1 VKICALKI
9 NNYRTIEKL
18 ELTFPSFYAAISG
31 KNNSGKTNVVKVIR
45 SFFDEMDPS
54 PYSDEPPISI
64 KIDFPN
70 WMMFEDETHSIGFQ
84 LDLLVNS
91 ELDAGLYRF
100 ITTFLGL
107 QNTPQELR
115 VSLGQTWSKGAKRA
129 SLRLD
134 CEGNPVQDEFKIEEV
149 FKKIR
154 SSRCLLFHN
163 STQQGHRY
171 IYGRQF
177 ARMFGGLPADEADA
191 LKKAN
196 AKMLTLLRKSAQRHQ
211 KDIIELL
218 GRLEE
223 KYNVTLSLPPLEFD
237 DVPFMVS
244 LGDKTSTVPLDDWG
258 SGTQNRTLILLHL
271 LRAKKNREVGSESD
285 RITPILLIEEP
296 ESFLHPSAQAEFGKM
311 LQDLSEEFSV
321 QVVTTT
327 HSPYMLS
334 LRNPAANLLLQR
346 RSEKGRL
353 LHTALVDT
361 AGGNWM
367 EPFGLA
373 LGIDNEA
380 FANWRHVLFKKA
392 NQIILVEG
400 ETDVEYLKMLR
411 EEAHGTDALRFDGEV
426 FPYGGVGF
434 FSNTILIK
442 FVMSR
447 FGRFVIT
454 YDLDHDGPITKAL
467 QNLGLKKGI
476 HFFPVGLDKPGKR
489 DIEGLLP
496 DSVRSAVYGRNPEL
510 VAVASS
516 SDKER
521 DSARRKLKELLLD
534 EFKAE
539 SKPGAEAYGEFYKLA
554 KAINKSLK

>member
-1 VKICALKI
+1 
-9 NNYRTIEKL
+9 
-18 ELTFPSFYAAISG
+18 
-31 KNNSGKTNVVKVIR
+31 
-45 SFFDEMDPS
+45 
-54 PYSDEPPISI
+54 
-64 KIDFPN
+64 
-70 WMMFEDETHSIGFQ
+70 
-84 LDLLVNS
+84 
-91 ELDAGLYRF
+91 
-100 ITTFLGL
+100 
-107 QNTPQELR
+107 
-115 VSLGQTWSKGAKRA
+115 
-129 SLRLD
+129 
-134 CEGNPVQDEFKIEEV
+134 
-149 FKKIR
+149 
-154 SSRCLLFHN
+154 
-163 STQQGHRY
+163 
-171 IYGRQF
+171 
-177 ARMFGGLPADEADA
+177 MFGGLPADEAEA

-196 AKMLTLLRKSAQRHQ
+196 AKMLNLLRKSAQRHQ

-223 KYNVTLSLPPLEFD
+223 KYHVTLSLPRLEFD

-258 SGTQNRTLILLHL
+258 SGTQNRTLIFLHL

-311 LQDLSEEFSV
+311 LQELSEEFSV

-334 LRNPAANLLLQR
+334 LRNPSANLLLQR
-346 RSEKGRL
+346 TAEKGKL
-353 LHTALVDT
+353 LDTQLVDT
-361 AGGNWM
+361 AGDNWM

-380 FANWRHVLFKKA
+380 FSNWRHVLFKKS

-411 EEAHGTDALRFDGEV
+411 DENHGADALVFDGEV

-434 FSNTILIK
+434 FSNSILIK

-447 FGRFVIT
+447 FGRFVVT
-454 YDLDHDGPITKAL
+454 YDLDHDASITKTL

-476 HFFPVGLDKPGKR
+476 HFFPIGLDKPGKR

-496 DSVRSAVYGRNPEL
+496 DVVRSSVYAANPEL
-510 VAVASS
+510 VAIASS
-516 SDKER
+516 ADKER
-521 DSARRKLKELLLD
+521 DSARRKLKELLLA
-534 EFKAE
+534 EFKTQ
-539 SKPGAEAYGEFYKLA
+539 SSPGPAAFAEFYKLA
-554 KAINKSLK
+554 KGINKSLK